1 MIQSMTGYGKTT
13 AVLNDKHI
21 DIEIRTLNS
30 KNIDV
35 NFRMPSELRTFEL
48 SWRKNITQTLKRGKI
63 DVQINIENSE
73 ESQNIKFNKPLVKS
87 YIENLQD
94 MMRVTDGMDNAKL
107 LEIAM
112 SLPDAF
118 QSEEHEMTKEDQ
130 VKLNTAL
137 NEALDQ
143 VQTFR
148 HQEGE
153 NLKIT
158 FKNNLEQIQQHL
170 KRIQEID
177 QNRTERVKTKLKSV
191 LEDLSVDYDKNRFEQ
206 ELIYY
211 IEKFDIS
218 EEKTRLKSHID
229 YFEETLNLPES
240 NGKKLNFISQEMGRE
255 INTIGSKANDADIQN
270 LVVEMKDQ
278 LEKIKEQMLNIL

>member
-1 MIQSMTGYGKTT
+1 MIQSMTGYGKAT

-21 DIEIRTLNS
+21 DVEIRTLNS

-35 NFRMPSELRTFEL
+35 NFRMPSDLRLFEL
-48 SWRKNITQTLKRGKI
+48 DWRKNIIKTLKRGKI
-63 DVQINIENSE
+63 DVQINIENTQQ
-73 ESQNIKFNKPLVKS
+73 SQNITFNKPLVKS

-94 MMRVTDGMDNAKL
+94 IISVRDGMDKAKL

-118 QSEEHEMTKEDQ
+118 QSQEYEMTKDDQ
-130 VKLNTAL
+130 IKLNTAL
-137 NEALDQ
+137 NKALQQ
-143 VQTFR
+143 VETFR

-153 NLKIT
+153 NLMET
-158 FKNNLEQIQQHL
+158 FKNNLEEIERHL
-170 KRIQEID
+170 KRIKEID
-177 QNRTERVKTKLKSV
+177 QSRVEKVKTRLKST
-191 LEDLSVDYDKNRFEQ
+191 LEDLSLDYDKNRFEQ

-211 IEKFDIS
+211 IEKYDIS
-218 EEKTRLKSHID
+218 EEKIRLKSHLN
-229 YFEETLNLPES
+229 YFRETLNLAES

-255 INTIGSKANDADIQN
+255 INTIGSKANDAEIQN

>member
-1 MIQSMTGYGKTT
+1 MTGYGKAT

-21 DIEIRTLNS
+21 DVEIRTLNS

-35 NFRMPSELRTFEL
+35 NFRMPSDLRLFEL
-48 SWRKNITQTLKRGKI
+48 DWRKNIIKTLKRGKI
-63 DVQINIENSE
+63 DVQINIENAQQ
-73 ESQNIKFNKPLVKS
+73 SQNITFNKPLVKS

-94 MMRVTDGMDNAKL
+94 IISVRDVMDKAKL

-118 QSEEHEMTKEDQ
+118 QSQEYEMTKDDQ
-130 VKLNTAL
+130 IKLNTAL
-137 NEALDQ
+137 NKALQQ
-143 VQTFR
+143 VETFR

-153 NLKIT
+153 NLMET
-158 FKNNLEQIQQHL
+158 FKNNLEEIERHL
-170 KRIQEID
+170 KRIKEID
-177 QNRTERVKTKLKSV
+177 QSRVEKVKTRLKST
-191 LEDLSVDYDKNRFEQ
+191 LEDLSLDYDKNRFEQ

-211 IEKFDIS
+211 IEKYDIS
-218 EEKTRLKSHID
+218 EEKTRLKSHLN
-229 YFEETLNLPES
+229 YFRETLNLAES

-255 INTIGSKANDADIQN
+255 INTIGSKANDAEIQN

>member
-1 MIQSMTGYGKTT
+1 MIQSMTGYGKAT
-13 AVLNDKHI
+13 AILSHKHI

-48 SWRKNITQTLKRGKI
+48 GWRKKITQTLKRGKV
-63 DVQINIENSE
+63 DVQFNIENSE
-73 ESQNIKFNKPLVKS
+73 QTQNITFNKALIKS

-94 MMRVTDGMDNAKL
+94 IMHVKDGMDNAKL

-118 QSEEHEMTKEDQ
+118 HSEEHEMTKDDQ
-130 VKLNTAL
+130 NKLNTAL
-137 NEALDQ
+137 KEALTQ
-143 VQTFR
+143 VETFR
-148 HQEGE
+148 NQEGE
-153 NLKIT
+153 NLMKT
-158 FKNNLEQIQQHL
+158 FKNNLVEIEKHL
-170 KRIQEID
+170 KHIQKVD
-177 QNRTERVKTKLKSV
+177 QNRVEKVKTKLKST

-211 IEKFDIS
+211 IEKYDIS

-229 YFEETLNLPES
+229 YFQDTLNLPES

-255 INTIGSKANDADIQN
+255 INTIGSKANDAEIQN

>member
-1 MIQSMTGYGKTT
+1 MIQSMTGYGKAT

-21 DIEIRTLNS
+21 DVEIRTLNS

-35 NFRMPSELRTFEL
+35 NFRMPSDLRLFEL
-48 SWRKNITQTLKRGKI
+48 DWRKNIIKTLKRGKI
-63 DVQINIENSE
+63 DVQINIENAQQ
-73 ESQNIKFNKPLVKS
+73 SQNITFNKPLVKS

-94 MMRVTDGMDNAKL
+94 IISVRDVMDKAKL

-118 QSEEHEMTKEDQ
+118 QSQEYEMTKDDQ
-130 VKLNTAL
+130 IKLNTAL
-137 NEALDQ
+137 NKALQQ
-143 VQTFR
+143 VETFR

-153 NLKIT
+153 NLMET
-158 FKNNLEQIQQHL
+158 FKNNLEEIERHL
-170 KRIQEID
+170 KRIKEID
-177 QNRTERVKTKLKSV
+177 QSRVEKVKTRLKST
-191 LEDLSVDYDKNRFEQ
+191 LEDLSLDYDKNRFEQ

-211 IEKFDIS
+211 IEKYDIS
-218 EEKTRLKSHID
+218 EEKTRLKSHLN
-229 YFEETLNLPES
+229 YFRETLNLAES

-255 INTIGSKANDADIQN
+255 INTIGSKANDAEIQN

>member
-1 MIQSMTGYGKTT
+1 MIQSMTGYGKAT

>member
-1 MIQSMTGYGKTT
+1 MTGYGKAT

-21 DIEIRTLNS
+21 DVEIRTLNS

-35 NFRMPSELRTFEL
+35 NFRMPSDLRLFEL
-48 SWRKNITQTLKRGKI
+48 DWRKNIIKTLKRGKI
-63 DVQINIENSE
+63 DVQINIENTQQ
-73 ESQNIKFNKPLVKS
+73 SQNITFNKPLVKS

-94 MMRVTDGMDNAKL
+94 IISVRDGMDKAKL

-118 QSEEHEMTKEDQ
+118 QSQEYEMTKDDQ
-130 VKLNTAL
+130 IKLNTAL
-137 NEALDQ
+137 NKALQQ
-143 VQTFR
+143 VETFR

-153 NLKIT
+153 NLMET
-158 FKNNLEQIQQHL
+158 FKNNLEEIERHL
-170 KRIQEID
+170 KRIKEID
-177 QNRTERVKTKLKSV
+177 QSRVEKVKTRLKST
-191 LEDLSVDYDKNRFEQ
+191 LEDLSLDYDKNRFEQ

-211 IEKFDIS
+211 IEKYDIS
-218 EEKTRLKSHID
+218 EEKIRLKSHLN
-229 YFEETLNLPES
+229 YFRETLNLAES

-255 INTIGSKANDADIQN
+255 INTIGSKANDAEIQN